1 MTIALHGGGI
11 SRGIALGAAH
21 IVQRNALEVL
31 EYAVA
36 EPDVEGEVERLSA
49 AVEEAKQGLRELR
62 ARIPPNTP
70 ADIAAFLDTH
80 LLMLEDPTLT
90 DEPKRVLRERRCN
103 AEWALKLQR
112 DALVSAFDRMN
123 DAYLRARRDDVD
135 HVINRVLRI
144 LLNHAPAKHESAEG
158 SLEGLILVAD
168 DLSPADALLMQQHGI
183 VGFVTEYGGPTS
195 HTAIIARSLGLP
207 GVVGVPH
214 ARQYLR
220 DGEPLIV
227 DGDEGVV
234 LGDADTL
241 ILGYYRTRRD
251 DRQKRVSRL
260 AKLKR
265 APAVTLDGVP
275 IELLANV
282 ELQTDFDLARAA
294 GARGVG
300 LYRTEFLYMNRLDVP
315 SEAEHFALYK
325 RLIEA
330 FRQQPV
336 TIRTLDIGADKQT
349 SASVSSRANTINPAL
364 GMRAVR
370 LGLKEPELAL
380 PQLRAIVRA
389 SALGCVRLMI
399 PMLSHVDE
407 VAQMRGLIQ
416 GIQAE
421 YVAQGIPHDPDMPIG
436 GMLEVPAAVMFA
448 DGFART
454 LDFLS
459 IGTNDLIQ
467 YAVAIDR
474 VNEEVSYLYDPL
486 NPGVI
491 RLIDT
496 AIRHADAAECPIAM
510 CGEMAG
516 DPRYTRLLLGLGLR
530 AFSVH
535 PSLLLEVKQIIT
547 ESEVAPL
554 RKIVGKALRTTDIVR
569 FRELLRSLSA
579 SVD

>member
-1 MTIALHGGGI
+1 VTIALHGSGI

-234 LGDADTL
+234 LGDADAL

-300 LYRTEFLYMNRLDVP
+300 LYRTEFVYMNRLDLP

-336 TIRTLDIGADKQT
+336 TIRTLDIGADKQI
-349 SASVSSRANTINPAL
+349 SASVSSRANTTNPAL

-421 YVAQGIPHDPDMPIG
+421 YVAQGIPHDPNMPIG
-436 GMLEVPAAVMFA
+436 GMLEVPAAVMFT

-486 NPGVI
+486 NPGVV